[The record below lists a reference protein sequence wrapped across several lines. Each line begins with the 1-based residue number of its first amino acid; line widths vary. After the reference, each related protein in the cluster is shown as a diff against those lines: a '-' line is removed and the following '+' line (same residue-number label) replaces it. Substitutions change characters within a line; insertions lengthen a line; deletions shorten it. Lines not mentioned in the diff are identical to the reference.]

1 MAKARRGI
9 SVWIATGLG
18 TGYFPIAPGTAGS
31 AVGLV
36 LVIAVHRFPRPA
48 ASLAILAG
56 LLFAIGVW
64 SAGKAEKA
72 FGQVDPSQ
80 VVIDE
85 IAGQVITF
93 LATPRITWIGLLAGF
108 ILFRAFDILKPSPAR
123 QAERLPGGW
132 GIMLD
137 DVVAGF
143 YSLLVLVL
151 LGRFIR

>member
-1 MAKARRGI
+1 
-9 SVWIATGLG
+9 
-18 TGYFPIAPGTAGS
+18 
-31 AVGLV
+31 VGLV